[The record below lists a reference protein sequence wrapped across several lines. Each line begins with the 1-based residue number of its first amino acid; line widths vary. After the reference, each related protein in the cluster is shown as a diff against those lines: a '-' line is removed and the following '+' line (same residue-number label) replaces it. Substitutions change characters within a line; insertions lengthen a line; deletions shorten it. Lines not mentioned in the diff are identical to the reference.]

1 VIRVAGK
8 TALFFALAV
17 AGLLWA
23 QSPLGTITG
32 VVTDAQQARVPNA
45 EIVATRVGTNISYR
59 TTSAEDGTYTLANLP
74 VGTYEVTAQ
83 APGFKQFRRTGVVLE
98 VAQRLR
104 LDIALELGAVT
115 ETVTV
120 TGEVSRVQVEQSSLG
135 TVVERQRIEE
145 LPLNGR
151 HVFSLVRLVA
161 GVRPINR
168 GLDGFA
174 EVTNQ
179 GFSQIQFNGGPVYGN
194 QFFIDGGMNTVP
206 VHNEISVVPMADAVE
221 EFRVETNA
229 LRAEF
234 GQTSGGVV
242 NVATKAGTNEF
253 HGTLYE
259 FFRNDAMDA
268 RNAFATQRD
277 PLTGRIKPV
286 LRYNQYGGTLGGP
299 VRLPRVYDG
308 RNRTF
313 FFFGYEQW
321 RHRTSSLRK
330 QTVPTEAQRNGD
342 FSTTYDATG
351 RVIPL
356 FDPATTRPNPAGSGY
371 VRDPLPGN
379 MVPRTRMDPVA
390 LKVLEYM
397 PKPNVAPEVPL
408 TNSLNFLSLAADA
421 LNQGVTNLRVDH
433 RFSDKDSIFFRY
445 SGTRN
450 TRQGRGWGLGVA
462 DPDTFARR
470 DQRDNHNWILTET
483 RVISPSIINEFKGN
497 VTRQNLPFLHPSF
510 GQNLPDQLGLPGIIP
525 RELFP
530 RVEIAGMLPLGA
542 SNFAAGIRAQHY
554 VQAADSVTIIRGRHN
569 IKAGTDQR
577 WFRLNWR
584 RFGYISGQFSFT
596 AGLTGDPQRPAGTGV
611 GMATFL
617 LGEVSGGTQE
627 FLPSFSFHA
636 WSNGSYIQDDFKVT
650 RRLTL
655 NLGLRYDYNS
665 GPVERHNRHSN
676 FDPFIINDETKML
689 GVLKYAGVTDP
700 RHFVNKDRNNF
711 GPRVGFAYDLTGDGR
726 TALRG
731 GYGVVYL
738 LTESGDTQ
746 GDDSN
751 AFGFSAATPFVPVGG
766 GPFRAFALREGPASL
781 VRPLGPAGGPSAFRG
796 QGVRYQ
802 DRNAPTP
809 YLQQWNLTLQR
820 ELPGRWVA
828 SVSYA
833 GNKGTKLFG
842 ANYNL
847 NQLDPQY
854 YALQLALQDQVPNP
868 FFGQIRSGALSGAT
882 TTRWQLLQ
890 PYPDYLTVMTYANHG
905 ASSIYHSLQ
914 VTIER
919 RFSRG
924 LSALI
929 TYTDS
934 KLINDSFSSA
944 GSAGAIG
951 EFRLGRFN
959 RRLERAID
967 ANDVTHRLVASA
979 VYELPFGRGK
989 PWLAN
994 ARGVTGHLVGGWQVN
1009 GILTVESGV
1018 PLEVRGANNFTGIN
1032 FPDVVR
1038 DPTLPRS
1045 QRSVTRWFDTDA
1057 FRNPADWTVGNAPRT
1072 LPNTRGPGMVDLAF
1086 SAFKNFRLVEG
1097 KTLQF
1102 RFESFNALNHVNL
1115 NNPNT
1120 SFSPNRQG
1128 INTNALFGRI
1138 SSAMDARRLQLGLR
1152 LVF

>member
-1 VIRVAGK
+1 MNLRLTIIAAAMLG
-8 TALFFALAV
+8 AISCF
-17 AGLLWA
+17 GQMA
-23 QSPLGTITG
+23 QITG
-32 VVTDAQQARVPNA
+32 LVTDTSQAVVPKASVEVLNVNTGWVRKTETNNEGYYTVPLLPPGKYRMTVRA
-45 EIVATRVGTNISYR
+45 EGFK
-59 TTSAEDGTYTLANLP
+59 P
-74 VGTYEVTAQ
+74 VGRDGIT
-83 APGFKQFRRTGVVLE
+83 LE
-98 VAQRLR
+98 VGQSLR
-104 LDIALELGAVT
+104 LDFTLELGTLT

-120 TGEVSRVQVEQSSLG
+120 SGEVSRVQVEQSSLG

-168 GLDGFA
+168 GQDGFA

-259 FFRNDAMDA
+259 FFRNDALDA

-299 VRLPRVYDG
+299 VRLPGVYDG

-356 FDPATTRPNPAGSGY
+356 FDPATTRPNPAGAGW

-379 MVPRTRMDPVA
+379 LVPRTRMDPVS

-421 LNQGVTNLRVDH
+421 LNQGVTNIRVDH
-433 RFSDKDSIFFRY
+433 RFSDKDSLFFRY

-483 RVISPSIINEFKGN
+483 RVISPSVINEFKGN

-510 GQNLPDQLGLPGIIP
+510 GQNLPDQLGLPAIIP

-530 RVEIAGMLPLGA
+530 RVEIGGMLPLGA
-542 SNFAAGIRAQHY
+542 TNFAAGIRAQHY
-554 VQAADSVTIIRGRHN
+554 VQAADSITIVRGRHN

-584 RFGYISGQFSFT
+584 RFGYVSGQFQFS

-636 WSNGSYIQDDFKVT
+636 WSNGSYIQDDFKLT

-676 FDPFIINDETKML
+676 FDPFILNNQTKML
-689 GVLKYAGVTDP
+689 GVLKYAGVEDP

-711 GPRVGFAYDLTGDGR
+711 GPRIGFAYDLTGDGR
-726 TALRG
+726 TAVRG
-731 GYGVVYL
+731 GYGVIYL

-751 AFGFSAATPFVPVGG
+751 AFGFSAATSFVPVGG
-766 GPFRAFALREGPASL
+766 GPFKAFSFRQGPSSL

-796 QGVRYQ
+796 QSVRYQ

-809 YLQQWNLTLQR
+809 YLQQWNFTIQR
-820 ELPGRWVA
+820 ELPARWVA

-847 NQLDPQY
+847 NQLDPKHW
-854 YALQLALQDQVPNP
+854 ALQLALQDQVPNP
-868 FFGQIRSGALSGAT
+868 FFGQIATGGLSGAT
-882 TTRWQLLQ
+882 VSRSQLLL
-890 PYPDYLTVMTYANHG
+890 PLPDYLTIMTYANHG
-905 ASSIYHSLQ
+905 SSSIYHSLQ

-929 TYTDS
+929 SYTDS

-967 ANDVTHRLVASA
+967 TNDVTHRLVASA

-994 ARGVTGHLVGGWQVN
+994 ARGIAGQLVGGWQVN

-1018 PLEVRGANNFTGIN
+1018 PLQVRGANNFTGIN
-1032 FPDVVR
+1032 FPDVIR
-1038 DPTLPRS
+1038 DPSLPRS
-1045 QRSVTRWFDTDA
+1045 ERSVVRWFDTDA

-1072 LPNTRGPGMVDLAF
+1072 LPNTRGPGMVDLAL
-1086 SAFKNFRLVEG
+1086 SAFKSFRLAEG
-1097 KTLQF
+1097 KALQF

-1128 INTNALFGRI
+1128 VNTNALFGRI

>member
-1 VIRVAGK
+1 MARR
-8 TALFFALAV
+8 ALGLLAFVAV
-17 AGLLWA
+17 AAIA

-32 VVTDAQQARVPNA
+32 TITDAQEARVPNVEVTA
-45 EIVATRVGTNISYR
+45 RNLGTGILYKSVS
-59 TTSAEDGTYTLANLP
+59 SADGTYVLPNLP
-74 VGTYEVTAQ
+74 VGRYEVSAT
-83 APGFKQFRRTGVVLE
+83 APGFKIYRRTDVVLE
-98 VAQRLR
+98 VAHRLR
-104 LDIALELGAVT
+104 LDIRLELGALT

-120 TGEVSRVQVEQSSLG
+120 TGEPSRVRTEDATLG

-168 GLDGFA
+168 ALDGFA

-221 EFRVETNA
+221 EFKVETNA
-229 LRAEF
+229 LKAEF

-242 NVATKAGTNEF
+242 NVATKSGTNEL
-253 HGTLYE
+253 HGSLYE
-259 FFRNDAMDA
+259 FFRNDALDA

-286 LRYNQYGGTLGGP
+286 LRYNQYGGTVGGP
-299 VRLPRVYDG
+299 IYVPQVYDG

-321 RHRTSSLRK
+321 RHRTSTLRR

-342 FSTTYDATG
+342 FSTTYDAAG

-356 FDPATTRPNPAGSGY
+356 FDPATTRPNPAGSGF

-379 MVPRTRMDPVA
+379 LVPRARMDAVA
-390 LKVLEYM
+390 LKVLEFM
-397 PKPNVAPEVPL
+397 PKPNVTPEVPL
-408 TNSLNFLSLAADA
+408 TNSLNFLSLAADKI
-421 LNQGVTNLRVDH
+421 NQGVTNLRVDH
-433 RFSDKDSIFFRY
+433 RFSDRDSVFFRY

-470 DQRDNHNWILTET
+470 DQRDNHNGIATYT
-483 RVISPSIINEFKGN
+483 RVVSPSVINELKAN

-510 GQNLPDQLGLPGIIP
+510 GQNLPEKLGLPAIVP

-542 SNFAAGIRAQHY
+542 TNFAAGIRAQHY
-554 VQAADSVTIIRGRHN
+554 LQLADSLTVVRGRHN
-569 IKAGTDQR
+569 LKFGTDQR

-584 RFGYISGQFSFT
+584 RFGYISGQYTFT
-596 AGLTGDPQRPAGTGV
+596 AALTGDPQRPAGTGF

-617 LGEVSGGTQE
+617 LGEVSGGLQE
-627 FLPSFSFHA
+627 FLPAFSFHA

-655 NLGLRYDYNS
+655 NLGLRYDFNS
-665 GPVERHNRHSN
+665 APVERHNRHSN
-676 FDPFIINDETKML
+676 FEPFVINPETRML
-689 GVLKYAGVTDP
+689 GVLKYAGVDDP
-700 RHFVNKDRNNF
+700 RHFVNRDRNNF
-711 GPRVGFAYDLTGDGR
+711 GPRFGFAYDLTGDGR
-726 TALRG
+726 TAVRG
-731 GYGVVYL
+731 GYGLVYL

-751 AFGFSAATPFVPVGG
+751 AFGFSAQTSFVPVGG
-766 GPFRAFALREGPASL
+766 GPFKAFSFSQGPPTL
-781 VRPLGPAGGPSAFRG
+781 IVPLGPRGGPSAFRG
-796 QGVRYQ
+796 QTVRWQ
-802 DRNAPTP
+802 DRNARTP

-847 NQLDPQY
+847 NQLDPVHF
-854 YALQLALQDQVPNP
+854 ALGLALQDRVPNP
-868 FFGQIRSGALSGAT
+868 FFGQIATGALSGST
-882 TTRWQLLQ
+882 VSRSQLLL
-890 PYPDYLTVMTYANHG
+890 PFPDYLTVTTYANHG
-905 ASSIYHSLQ
+905 SSSIYHSLQ
-914 VTIER
+914 VTVER
-919 RFSRG
+919 RFHRG

-929 TYTDS
+929 SYTNS
-934 KLINDSFSSA
+934 KLINDSFSTA
-944 GSAGAIG
+944 GSVGTPG

-967 ANDVTHRLVASA
+967 QNDVTHRLVASA
-979 VYELPFGRGK
+979 VYELPFGPGK
-989 PWLAN
+989 PFLAD
-994 ARGVTGHLVGGWQVN
+994 AKGLLAHLAGGWQVN
-1009 GILTVESGV
+1009 TITTIESGV
-1018 PLEVRGANNFTGIN
+1018 PLMVRGANNFTGIN
-1032 FPDVVR
+1032 FPDVIR

-1045 QRSVTRWFDTDA
+1045 ERSVTRWFDTGA
-1057 FRNPADWTVGNAPRT
+1057 FRNPPNFVVGNAPRT
-1072 LPNTRGPGMVDLAF
+1072 LPNTRGPGMFDVAL
-1086 SAFKNFRLVEG
+1086 SVFKNFRLDEG
-1097 KTLQF
+1097 KTLEF
-1102 RFESFNALNHVNL
+1102 RAEAFNALNHVNL

-1120 SFSPNRQG
+1120 SFQPDAQG
-1128 INTNALFGRI
+1128 VNQNALFGRI
-1138 SSAMDARRLQLGLR
+1138 SSAMDARRIQFGLR
-1152 LVF
+1152 LTF